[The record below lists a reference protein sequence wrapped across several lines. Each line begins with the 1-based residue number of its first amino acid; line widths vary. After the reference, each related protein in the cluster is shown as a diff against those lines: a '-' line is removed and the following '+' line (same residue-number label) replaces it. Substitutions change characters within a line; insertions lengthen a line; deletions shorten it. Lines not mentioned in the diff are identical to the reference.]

1 MGFPEKLA
9 QSCVTSD
16 LGAKDEQIRSV
27 EHVAALSGA
36 SSIGSDL
43 MRAKDYDVQALRRAI
58 LILARHA
65 RQSMRLSMEPSKWL
79 ATAAILEVMHW
90 QCRSCNGASEQRLD
104 GIRMICPA
112 CGGVGVHRWTDSERA
127 RVAGIPRDAW
137 STWAKKYERVLAYAR
152 EHDSWTVPN
161 SAAKLGY

>member
-1 MGFPEKLA
+1 MGFPERLA
-9 QSCVTSD
+9 QACVTSD

-36 SSIGSDL
+36 SGIGSDL
-43 MRAKDYDVQALRRAI
+43 MRAKDYDVTALRRAI

-127 RVAGIPRDAW
+127 RAAGVPRDSWHAW
-137 STWAKKYERVLAYAR
+137 ARKYEQVLKWAR
-152 EHDSWTVPN
+152 ARDSETVGD
-161 SAAKLGY
+161 AGRKLGD